1 MTAALWVVVPAGV
14 RASGEWI
21 DDTLAERAREKGLLA
36 RTPLAGQFPRQRVEV
51 VRHADPD
58 AAVADLFSRRGWT
71 DGLPI
76 VPPTLARVDAAL
88 AWSARPREELLG
100 EIAPLGGVATLEKVA
115 ANSVMAGCRP
125 EYFPVVVAAIE
136 AIVDP
141 AFNLRGVQTT
151 DENVAPLLIVN
162 GPVAPALGINAEW
175 GALGPGWRANAT
187 IGRAIRLVLNN
198 IGGGWPGAV
207 SFAGLGQP
215 GRYTLCVAERAHD
228 SPWPALHIEL
238 GYRPEQSTVTV
249 LRAESAINVT
259 GGLDELASVIGSAA
273 SLFAML
279 HEGKVAALLAPFVA
293 RKLAREGWDKADV
306 KRYLHAR
313 GRLATETWRR
323 SWIHSVV
330 RATEWPAWV
339 TQAARSQEIPALRD
353 PEDITVVVAGAD
365 LEVPQHAYFP
375 SWGHPPCRVTREI
388 LMPDDWA
395 ERLSERD

>member
-1 MTAALWVVVPAGV
+1 VTDALWVVVPAAM

-21 DDTLAERAREKGLLA
+21 DDTLAQRAREKGLLA
-36 RTPLAGQFPRQRVEV
+36 RTPLAGEFPRQRVEV
-51 VRHADPD
+51 IRGADPD
-58 AAVADLFSRRGWT
+58 AAVGDLFARRGWT

-76 VPPTLARVDAAL
+76 VPPTLTRVDAAL
-88 AWSARPREELLG
+88 AWGGRPREESLG
-100 EIAPLGGVATLEKVA
+100 EMPPLGGIATLEKVA
-115 ANSVMAGCRP
+115 ANAVMAGCRP
-125 EYFPVVVAAIE
+125 EYFPVVVAAVE
-136 AIVDP
+136 AILDP

-175 GALGPGWRANAT
+175 GVLGPGWRANAT
-187 IGRAIRLVLNN
+187 IGRAIRLILNT

-228 SPWPALHIEL
+228 SPWPALHVDM

-279 HEGKVAALLAPFVA
+279 HAGKVATLVAPHVA
-293 RKLAREGWDKADV
+293 RKLAREGWGKSDV
-306 KRYLHAR
+306 QRYLHGH
-313 GRLATETWRR
+313 GRLAAETWRR
-323 SWIHSVV
+323 SWIRSAV
-330 RATEWPAWV
+330 RETEWPAWV
-339 TQAARSQEIPALRD
+339 TEAAGTGDIPAVRE

-365 LEVPQHAYFP
+365 LEIPQHAYFP

-388 LMPDDWA
+388 AMPADWGD
-395 ERLSERD
+395 RLRE